1 MNKKE
6 KELVQELLTAIDR
19 NITSLWVSDLSETE
33 DCIIL
38 DTTEITEDPDTEDVT
53 YYTGVNYA
61 IGQLISY
68 MEKQESIKIK
78 DARETLKTNGY
89 IVDNLFQ
96 GCDVTIN
103 YECTD
108 EEAYDVASKAI
119 GSEYIT
125 STIFEMIDEY
135 ARDEKLKPKTNE
147 D

>member
-19 NITSLWVSDLSETE
+19 NITGLWVNDLSETE

-38 DTTEITEDPDTEDVT
+38 DTTEIKEDPDTEDVT
-53 YYTGVNYA
+53 HYTGVNYA

-68 MEKQESIKIK
+68 MEKQENIKIK
-78 DARETLKTNGY
+78 DAKETLKTNGY

-96 GCDVTIN
+96 RCDVQQN
-103 YECTD
+103 YHCTD
-108 EEAYDVASKAI
+108 EEAYDIASKAV

-125 STIFEMIDEY
+125 SATFEMIDEY
-135 ARDEKLKPKTNE
+135 AQDEKIKPKL
-147 D
+147 

>member
-19 NITSLWVSDLSETE
+19 NITSLWVNDLSETE
-33 DCIIL
+33 ECVIL
-38 DTTEITEDPDTEDVT
+38 DTTEITEDPETEDVT
-53 YYTGVNYA
+53 NYSGINYA
-61 IGQLISY
+61 IGALVSY
-68 MEKQESIKIK
+68 MEGQERIKVTEAK
-78 DARETLKTNGY
+78 ETLKTNGY

-96 GCDVTIN
+96 NCDVTIN

-108 EEAYDVASKAI
+108 DQAYDVASKAVA
-119 GSEYIT
+119 SEYIT